1 MENEVWKD
9 VAIEPWGEFYQV
21 SNLGRVRS
29 KQRRGVKKYKNG
41 LEQKFLVKSKILKN
55 RFLLGYDRVNFY
67 HKNYGYKHYF
77 VHRIIYMTFVGNPI
91 NNNMQINHKNGNKSD
106 NRLENLEWVTPSDNI
121 YHAYNNGLI
130 KKRFGKD
137 NYASKRVQQL
147 SIDGQLIQEF
157 DAINDIK
164 RITKFDGHYIISA
177 LKGRRATAY
186 GFKWKYI

>member
-1 MENEVWKD
+1 
-9 VAIEPWGEFYQV
+9 
-21 SNLGRVRS
+21 
-29 KQRRGVKKYKNG
+29 
-41 LEQKFLVKSKILKN
+41 
-55 RFLLGYDRVNFY
+55 
-67 HKNYGYKHYF
+67 
-77 VHRIIYMTFVGNPI
+77 
-91 NNNMQINHKNGNKSD
+91 MQINHKNGNKCD
-106 NRLENLEWVTPSDNI
+106 NCLENLEWVTPSENI
-121 YHAYNNGLI
+121 CHAHNNGLI
-130 KKRFGKD
+130 KKRLGKD